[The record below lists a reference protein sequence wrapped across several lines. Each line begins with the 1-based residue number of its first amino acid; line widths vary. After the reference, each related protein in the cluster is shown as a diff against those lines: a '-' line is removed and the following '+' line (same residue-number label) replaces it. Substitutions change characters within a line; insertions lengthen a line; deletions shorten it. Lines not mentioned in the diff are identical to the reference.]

1 MQKKGIFIFLISL
14 AMIIVLVI
22 VLDFVGGQP
31 DKRPGNPYELNVD
44 QYKEVD
50 PELIKYKET
59 KQIRVDAKQPHGICW
74 HEDKIGI
81 VADNYLQIID
91 SKGKQLLK
99 KEYDDEIYA
108 LTFANNHVILGFK
121 RYITVVND
129 NGDILYQSDEEPEE
143 SYFTSLAS
151 LDSMV
156 YVADAGKRRV
166 IIYDQN
172 ANKNSEFQGVSG
184 SSVLHGFIVPS
195 ANFDL
200 AINADNELWI
210 TNPGLHALQNYSFE
224 GDLRGYWDKST
235 MDIEGFSGCCN
246 PANFTFL
253 PNGNFIT
260 SEKKIVRIKEYK
272 PSGELVAVVA
282 PPSKFTEEG
291 EALDVTA
298 DNQGRIWGLDK
309 DKKLIRVF
317 EKKESNDMGF
327 NN

>member
-1 MQKKGIFIFLISL
+1 MQKKGIFIFLIAL

-22 VLDFVGGQP
+22 VFDFVGGQP
-31 DKRPGNPYELNVD
+31 DKRPGNPYELNVE
-44 QYKEVD
+44 QYKDVD
-50 PELIKYKET
+50 PELVKYKET
-59 KQIRVDAKQPHGICW
+59 KQIRVNAEKPHGISW
-74 HEDKIGI
+74 HDNKIGI

-91 SKGKQLLK
+91 KTGKQLLK
-99 KEYDDEIYA
+99 KNYDDEIFA
-108 LTFANNHVILGFK
+108 LTYINNHVILGFK
-121 RYITVVND
+121 RHIAVVD
-129 NGDILYQSDEEPEE
+129 KDGKVLYQSVEEPEE
-143 SYFTSLAS
+143 SYFTSLACHDS
-151 LDSMV
+151 LV

-166 IIYDQN
+166 IIYDQI
-172 ANKNSEFQGVSG
+172 ANKISEFQGVSG
-184 SSVLHGFIVPS
+184 SSELHGFIVPS

-210 TNPGLHALQNYSFE
+210 TNPGLHALQNYSYE
-224 GDLRGYWDKST
+224 GDLRGYWEKST
-235 MDIEGFSGCCN
+235 MDIDGFSGCCN
-246 PANFTFL
+246 PAHFTFL

-291 EALDVTA
+291 EALDVTT

-317 EKKESNDMGF
+317 EKKDSNDLGF

>member
-1 MQKKGIFIFLISL
+1 MKNKNKGIFIFLISL

-22 VLDFVGGQP
+22 VFDFVGGQP
-31 DKRPGNPYELNVD
+31 DKRPDNPYELNVD

-59 KQIRVDAKQPHGICW
+59 KQIRIDAQQPQGIYW
-74 HEDKIGI
+74 HDDKIGI

-91 SKGKQLLK
+91 NTGKQLLK
-99 KEYDDEIYA
+99 KEFTDEIYA
-108 LTFANNHVILGFK
+108 LTINKNHIILGFK
-121 RYITVVND
+121 RYIAVVSND
-129 NGDILYQSDEEPEE
+129 GNILFHSDKEPEE

-151 LDSMV
+151 FDSLV
-156 YVADAGKRRV
+156 YVADAGNRRV
-166 IIYDQN
+166 IIYDQE
-172 ANKNSEFQGVSG
+172 ANKISEFQGVSG

-200 AINADNELWI
+200 AMNADNELWVA
-210 TNPGLHALQNYSFE
+210 NPGLHALQNYSFT
-224 GDLRGYWDKST
+224 GDLRGYWEKST
-235 MDIEGFSGCCN
+235 MDIDGFSGCCN
-246 PANFTFL
+246 PAHFTFL

-317 EKKESNDMGF
+317 EKRY
-327 NN
+327 